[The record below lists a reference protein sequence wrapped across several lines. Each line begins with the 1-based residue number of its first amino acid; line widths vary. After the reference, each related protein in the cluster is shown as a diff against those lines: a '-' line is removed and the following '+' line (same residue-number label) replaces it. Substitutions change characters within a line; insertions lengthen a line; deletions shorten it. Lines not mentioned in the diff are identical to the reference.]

1 MILTCIDVDETV
13 DIRVIHIGTTQ
24 ILVML
29 RIISDDDNPEFSSD
43 LFSRLLESDP
53 LLQPHDLILPLKLDL
68 LRHLALH
75 LRSRRILFL

>member
-43 LFSRLLESDP
+43 LLSRLLEGDA

-75 LRSRRILFL
+75 LCGRRILFL